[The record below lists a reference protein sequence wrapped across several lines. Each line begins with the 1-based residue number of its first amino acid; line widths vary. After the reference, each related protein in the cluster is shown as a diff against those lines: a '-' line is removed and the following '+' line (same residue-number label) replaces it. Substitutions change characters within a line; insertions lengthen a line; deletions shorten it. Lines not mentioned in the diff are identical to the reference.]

1 MSSRH
6 FILEREHMFK
16 KKDKILLLSKHVLK
30 RKMMSQYVREVS
42 DLKGKCHSFLLLR
55 ESLSKIFEKS
65 NSLNYIMKI
74 YGIK

>member
-1 MSSRH
+1 
-6 FILEREHMFK
+6 
-16 KKDKILLLSKHVLK
+16 
-30 RKMMSQYVREVS
+30 MSQYVREVS